1 MLNDRLDSIM
11 HEKFAEKLYD
21 PMEALSVEDQVVI
34 DKYENSIEKVGD
46 RYKIK
51 LSFKAD
57 HVELP
62 NNYHSMLNRL
72 IKQEQ
77 NFFLNEKLKK

>member
-62 NNYHSMLNRL
+62 NNYHSMLIALLSRNRF
-72 IKQEQ
+72 
-77 NFFLNEKLKK
+77 FFLNAKLKK